1 MVLCM
6 GGTVSSGTT
15 ERIRV
20 VLGEMP
26 NVVAEIVRRALVDA
40 DIEVFALNQAL
51 PLQDQNE
58 PTADVVILPG
68 ERRAIPERCQAL
80 LQRGART
87 KVLTLM
93 TDAEQADVYEL
104 RLVGSN
110 VGLDGVVAAVRA
122 VAHGIQ

>member
-1 MVLCM
+1 MVPFM
-6 GGTVSSGTT
+6 GGTADAT

-20 VLGEMP
+20 ALGEMP
-26 NVVAEIVRRALVDA
+26 VVISEIVRRALVDA

-51 PLQDQNE
+51 TPSNE
-58 PTADVVILPG
+58 NGPAADVVILPG
-68 ERRAIPERCQAL
+68 ERSSIPARCHAL

-93 TDAEQADVYEL
+93 ADAERADLYEL

-110 VGLDGVVAAVRA
+110 VGLEGVVAAVRA